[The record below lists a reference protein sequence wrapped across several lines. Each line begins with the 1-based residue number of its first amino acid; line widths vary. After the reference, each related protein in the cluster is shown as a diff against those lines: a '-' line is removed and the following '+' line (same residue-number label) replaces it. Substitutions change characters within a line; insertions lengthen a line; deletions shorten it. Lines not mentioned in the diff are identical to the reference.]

1 MPIEE
6 LKVLKQILSSL
17 GGVSD
22 ATTPTVYNVIM
33 TLADTE
39 YSQLLPDNT
48 KIVEFR
54 CQDTGFATRFAYVT
68 GKVAAPTAPYRTL
81 GAGESKTLD
90 GLDLTSKTLYFAC
103 GDAGKVMEIEC
114 WT

>member
-54 CQDTGFATRFAYVT
+54 C
-68 GKVAAPTAPYRTL
+68 
-81 GAGESKTLD
+81 
-90 GLDLTSKTLYFAC
+90 
-103 GDAGKVMEIEC
+103 
-114 WT
+114 

>member
-1 MPIEE
+1 
-6 LKVLKQILSSL
+6 
-17 GGVSD
+17 
-22 ATTPTVYNVIM
+22 
-33 TLADTE
+33 
-39 YSQLLPDNT
+39 
-48 KIVEFR
+48 
-54 CQDTGFATRFAYVT
+54 VT